1 MMQGPHGYSPVQ
13 QPQWAL
19 PSEASQHRMT
29 SVKPHLKLFGTIW
42 HMFFMFA
49 LTSYD
54 MLRLSTWKAGP
65 TKPRHLLRK
74 DPIRK
79 ERHGET
85 EWCQSS
91 EHTRLG
97 DLETWRLGQPMST
110 ENHCFPCAVEVWAHG
125 STATRTLSDLKLCLS
140 CFFPPCSVGFLG
152 SQM

>member
-13 QPQWAL
+13 QLATVGIAL
-19 PSEASQHRMT
+19 RSITTSYDISQAT
-29 SVKPHLKLFGTIW
+29 FEIVW

-54 MLRLSTWKAGP
+54 SPPGKQVPRNLGICSPGRTPYVERRDRDMERLNGAKAVST
-65 TKPRHLLRK
+65 
-74 DPIRK
+74 
-79 ERHGET
+79 
-85 EWCQSS
+85 Q
-91 EHTRLG
+91 

>member
-97 DLETWRLGQPMST
+97 DLVNRCQPKTSV
-110 ENHCFPCAVEVWAHG
+110 FPALLKSEPTVAQPQEPSLISNCASRA
-125 STATRTLSDLKLCLS
+125 
-140 CFFPPCSVGFLG
+140 FFLRVV
-152 SQM
+152 